1 MRKKDVTEFLKTY
14 FRYRKKDIFVFL
26 LFCAI
31 FAVSFYLY
39 HLPLKAV
46 AYPMLLCA
54 VIGAVL
60 LGAGIKNAYFKHKE
74 LERLSRLSA
83 GLMDNLPDPQTI
95 EDEDY
100 IQIVEA
106 LCSEQRQLSGAMD
119 RRYRDMVDYY
129 TMWAHQI
136 KTPITSMKLH
146 LQKEDTEFSRKMS
159 PELFR
164 IEQYVEMVL
173 TFLRLDSDT
182 TDYVIK
188 ECSLDD
194 IVSQAVRKF
203 SGDFINRKL
212 TLEYKP
218 LKAKVITDEKW
229 LSFVIE
235 QVLSN
240 ALKYTV
246 NGKIS
251 ISMEEP
257 KTLCISDTGIGI
269 AAEDLP
275 RIFEKGYSGYNGRV
289 NKRASGI
296 GLYLCKRICG
306 NLGHGITAQSAV
318 DRGTT
323 VRIDLNQKKLDVE

>member
-129 TMWAHQI
+129 TM
-136 KTPITSMKLH
+136 
-146 LQKEDTEFSRKMS
+146 
-159 PELFR
+159 
-164 IEQYVEMVL
+164 
-173 TFLRLDSDT
+173 
-182 TDYVIK
+182 
-188 ECSLDD
+188 
-194 IVSQAVRKF
+194 
-203 SGDFINRKL
+203 
-212 TLEYKP
+212 
-218 LKAKVITDEKW
+218 
-229 LSFVIE
+229 
-235 QVLSN
+235 
-240 ALKYTV
+240 
-246 NGKIS
+246 
-251 ISMEEP
+251 
-257 KTLCISDTGIGI
+257 
-269 AAEDLP
+269 
-275 RIFEKGYSGYNGRV
+275 
-289 NKRASGI
+289 
-296 GLYLCKRICG
+296 
-306 NLGHGITAQSAV
+306 
-318 DRGTT
+318 
-323 VRIDLNQKKLDVE
+323 

>member
-1 MRKKDVTEFLKTY
+1 MGSSDKDANNV
-14 FRYRKKDIFVFL
+14 
-26 LFCAI
+26 
-31 FAVSFYLY
+31 
-39 HLPLKAV
+39 
-46 AYPMLLCA
+46 
-54 VIGAVL
+54 
-60 LGAGIKNAYFKHKE
+60 
-74 LERLSRLSA
+74 
-83 GLMDNLPDPQTI
+83 
-95 EDEDY
+95 DE
-100 IQIVEA
+100 A
-106 LCSEQRQLSGAMD
+106 S
-119 RRYRDMVDYY
+119 
-129 TMWAHQI
+129 
-136 KTPITSMKLH
+136 

-188 ECSLDD
+188 EYSLDD

-296 GLYLCKRICG
+296 GLYLCKE
-306 NLGHGITAQSAV
+306 SAEIW
-318 DRGTT
+318 DMASR
-323 VRIDLNQKKLDVE
+323 LSLP